1 MGMFDDLN
9 STQES
14 TGSGMFADLQ
24 PKGGGASGGWDAP
37 RKWSDVPM
45 EALRNTPQSAG
56 HFVGGLANAVM
67 HPIDTLTGLG
77 DAMVGGTRKIAPSLI
92 GVIDKFAD
100 PSVINRQN
108 NTANAL
114 GGAMKD
120 RYGSMD
126 GVKNT
131 LATDP
136 VGALADL
143 STVLTGGAAAA
154 TKAPMVSSALQ
165 KAATLTNPLSVVA
178 PAARGLGR
186 VVETPASAVL
196 GVSTGVGQDTIRN
209 AAKAGF
215 NKDASFMNNISGK
228 TGMSDVLDT
237 VQLNLQNM
245 GAKKAADYRSG
256 KIDIKNTAAVMV
268 TAELPGFAK
277 PGQKIDVTVSAIGKA
292 SNLRGGTLLLT
303 SLRGVDGEIYAIS
316 QGSLAATGIDATA
329 AAGSKVVIG
338 VPTSA
343 RIPQGA
349 TVERIVDNPFDKA
362 DRVILNVRDSDF
374 TTTTAIVN
382 VINTRF
388 GADVARAMDGVTV
401 SLQAPQDL
409 TQRVAFMSMVENMDV
424 MPGEPSARVVVNAR
438 TGTVVISRN
447 VRVTAAAVSHGTISV
462 SVAVTNEI
470 SQPGPFSN
478 GTTAAVQNAEVAVSE
493 PNKPMFMFNPGVD
506 LRQIVDAVNQVG
518 ATPSALIAI
527 LEALKSAGSLRA
539 DLLVI

>member
-1 MGMFDDLN
+1 MKSWLVLFLTLTLSSGNVLADRIKDLTSVAAMRSN
-9 STQES
+9 QLIGYGLVVGLN
-14 TGSGMFADLQ
+14 GSGDGADVSFT
-24 PKGGGASGGWDAP
+24 A
-37 RKWSDVPM
+37 
-45 EALRNTPQSAG
+45 QS
-56 HFVGGLANAVM
+56 M
-67 HPIDTLTGLG
+67 KTLL
-77 DAMVGGTRKIAPSLI
+77 
-92 GVIDKFAD
+92 
-100 PSVINRQN
+100 NR
-108 NTANAL
+108 
-114 GGAMKD
+114 
-120 RYGSMD
+120 
-126 GVKNT
+126 
-131 LATDP
+131 
-136 VGALADL
+136 
-143 STVLTGGAAAA
+143 
-154 TKAPMVSSALQ
+154 
-165 KAATLTNPLSVVA
+165 
-178 PAARGLGR
+178 
-186 VVETPASAVL
+186 L
-196 GVSTGVGQDTIRN
+196 GVSLEGPLSDFET
-209 AAKAGF
+209 
-215 NKDASFMNNISGK
+215 ASS
-228 TGMSDVLDT
+228 
-237 VQLNLQNM
+237 
-245 GAKKAADYRSG
+245 SG

-362 DRVILNVRDSDF
+362 ERVILNVRDSDF

-382 VINTRF
+382 VINNRF

-401 SLQAPQDL
+401 SLQAPLDL

-470 SQPGPFSN
+470 SQPGAFSG
-478 GTTAAVQNAEVAVSE
+478 GTTAAVQNADVAVSE

>member
-1 MGMFDDLN
+1 MKSWLVIFL
-9 STQES
+9 SL
-14 TGSGMFADLQ
+14 FL
-24 PKGGGASGGWDAP
+24 ASG
-37 RKWSDVPM
+37 
-45 EALRNTPQSAG
+45 
-56 HFVGGLANAVM
+56 NACADR
-67 HPIDTLTGLG
+67 IKDLTSVA
-77 DAMVGGTRKIAPSLI
+77 AMRSNQLI
-92 GVIDKFAD
+92 GYGLVVGLPGTGDGAD
-100 PSVINRQN
+100 VSFTAQSMKTLLNR
-108 NTANAL
+108 
-114 GGAMKD
+114 
-120 RYGSMD
+120 
-126 GVKNT
+126 
-131 LATDP
+131 
-136 VGALADL
+136 
-143 STVLTGGAAAA
+143 
-154 TKAPMVSSALQ
+154 
-165 KAATLTNPLSVVA
+165 
-178 PAARGLGR
+178 
-186 VVETPASAVL
+186 L
-196 GVSTGVGQDTIRN
+196 GVSLEGALSDFETAASTGKV
-209 AAKAGF
+209 
-215 NKDASFMNNISGK
+215 
-228 TGMSDVLDT
+228 
-237 VQLNLQNM
+237 
-245 GAKKAADYRSG
+245 
-256 KIDIKNTAAVMV
+256 DIKNTAAVMV

-316 QGSLAATGIDATA
+316 QGSLNATGIDATA

-338 VPTSA
+338 VPTAS

-349 TVERIVDNPFDKA
+349 TVERIVENPFDKS

-382 VINTRF
+382 SVNARF
-388 GADVARAMDGVTV
+388 GNDVARAMDAVSI

-424 MPGEPSARVVVNAR
+424 MPGEPAARVVVNAR

-478 GTTAAVQNAEVAVSE
+478 GVTAAVQNADVTVSE
-493 PNKPMFMFNPGVD
+493 PNKPMFLFNPGVD

-518 ATPSALIAI
+518 ATPSSLIAI